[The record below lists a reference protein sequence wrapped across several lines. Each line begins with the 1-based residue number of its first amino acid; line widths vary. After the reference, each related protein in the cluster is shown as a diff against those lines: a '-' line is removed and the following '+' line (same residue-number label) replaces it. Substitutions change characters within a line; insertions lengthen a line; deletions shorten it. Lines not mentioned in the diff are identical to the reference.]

1 MSFKQFNIY
10 NRVHAPDYANTG
22 AKSFGSNSFTTTDVV
37 VGTSSKNSHDFL
49 THETKKIVNDD
60 GTMTFEFWV
69 DEALIKEC
77 VYDTKQKKIISWSGL
92 VNHRITTKA
101 VA

>member
-22 AKSFGSNSFTTTDVV
+22 AKSYGTNSFTTTEVV
-37 VGTSSKNSHDFL
+37 VGTSSRNSHEFL
-49 THETKKIVNDD
+49 KHETKKIVHDD
-60 GTMTFEFWV
+60 GTMTFEFWL
-69 DEALIKEC
+69 DDSCIKEC
-77 VYDTKQKKIISWSGL
+77 VYDIKQKKVISNTTL
-92 VNHRITTKA
+92 VSTRIKTKA